1 MSFFKDWWKG
11 IKAKGF
17 FFSWTRD
24 WPGDEKL
31 HHRNWW
37 HRVSTKE
44 ECEKEIWDSLTK
56 KEKLNGNIR

>member
-17 FFSWTRD
+17 FFSWKRD

-31 HHRNWW
+31 PHFNQWGKPA
-37 HRVSTKE
+37 TKE
-44 ECEKEIWDSLTK
+44 DCEKEIGDSLNK
-56 KEKLNGNIR
+56 KKGAQ